1 MKSNLILYPLIAMA
15 ALTFF
20 VTAHL
25 YFVQRKA
32 IKKWDVKYGFF
43 KTYEGDRPEYLQ
55 AARDH
60 YKNIFQLPILF
71 YVWTGI
77 LFMMGNVDTL
87 DLSLAWLFVA
97 SRYLHSGIRI
107 IDHTK
112 LLHRSSV
119 FIAGWF
125 VLLFAWGKLLFDLL
139 FSYS

>member
-1 MKSNLILYPLIAMA
+1 MKPNLILYPVIAMV

-20 VTAHL
+20 VTVHL
-25 YFVQRKA
+25 YFVQKKA
-32 IKKWDVKYGFF
+32 VKKWDVKYGFF
-43 KTYEGDRPEYLQ
+43 KTYEGDRPDYLQ

-60 YKNIFQLPILF
+60 YKNMFQLPILF
-71 YVWTGI
+71 YSWVGI
-77 LFMMGNVDTL
+77 IFMMANVDTL

-119 FIAGWF
+119 FIVGWF
-125 VLLFAWGKLLFDLL
+125 VLLFSWGKLLFDFL
-139 FSYS
+139 FYYS

>member
-15 ALTFF
+15 ALTFL

-43 KTYEGDRPEYLQ
+43 KTYEGDKPEYLQ

-119 FIAGWF
+119 FIAGLF

>member
-1 MKSNLILYPLIAMA
+1 MA

-25 YFVQRKA
+25 YLVQKRA

-97 SRYLHSGIRI
+97 SRYRSNLSWIDIVSLVLKYMSGLT
-107 IDHTK
+107 HFFGT
-112 LLHRSSV
+112 LLCQDNVR
-119 FIAGWF
+119 
-125 VLLFAWGKLLFDLL
+125 
-139 FSYS
+139 

>member
-1 MKSNLILYPLIAMA
+1 MKPNLVLYPVIAMV
-15 ALTFF
+15 ALTFL

-25 YFVQRKA
+25 YFVQKRA

-43 KTYEGDRPEYLQ
+43 KIYEGDRPDYLQ

-60 YKNIFQLPILF
+60 YKNMFQLPILF
-71 YVWTGI
+71 YSWAGI
-77 LFMMGNVDTL
+77 IFMMGNVDTL

-112 LLHRSSV
+112 LLRRSSV
-119 FIAGWF
+119 FIVGWF
-125 VLLFAWGKLLFDLL
+125 VLLIAWGKLLFDLL
-139 FSYS
+139 FYYS

>member
-1 MKSNLILYPLIAMA
+1 VKPNLVLYPVIAMV
-15 ALTFF
+15 ALTFL

-25 YFVQRKA
+25 YFVQKRA

-43 KTYEGDRPEYLQ
+43 KIYEGDRPDYLQ

-60 YKNIFQLPILF
+60 YKNMFQLPILF
-71 YVWTGI
+71 YSWAGI
-77 LFMMGNVDTL
+77 IFMMGNVDTL

-112 LLHRSSV
+112 LLRRSSV
-119 FIAGWF
+119 FIVGWF
-125 VLLFAWGKLLFDLL
+125 VLLIAWGKLLFDLL
-139 FSYS
+139 FYYS

>member
-119 FIAGWF
+119 FISGWF
-125 VLLFAWGKLLFDLL
+125 VLFFAWGKLLFDLL

>member
-1 MKSNLILYPLIAMA
+1 MV
-15 ALTFF
+15 ALTFL

-25 YFVQRKA
+25 YFVQKRA

-43 KTYEGDRPEYLQ
+43 KIYEGDRPDYLQ

-60 YKNIFQLPILF
+60 YKNMFQLPILF
-71 YVWTGI
+71 YSWAGI
-77 LFMMGNVDTL
+77 IFMMGNVDTL

-112 LLHRSSV
+112 LLRRSSV
-119 FIAGWF
+119 FIVGWF
-125 VLLFAWGKLLFDLL
+125 VLLIAWGKLLFDLL
-139 FSYS
+139 FYYS

>member
-15 ALTFF
+15 ALTFL

-77 LFMMGNVDTL
+77 LFMIGNVDTL

-125 VLLFAWGKLLFDLL
+125 VLLFVWGKLLFDLL

>member
-25 YFVQRKA
+25 YLVQKRA

-77 LFMMGNVDTL
+77 LFMMG
-87 DLSLAWLFVA
+87 
-97 SRYLHSGIRI
+97 YLHSGIRI